1 MELFK
6 SHKSNYSE
14 RWISFAR
21 KRVFS
26 NVSFKNVKYAELTSG
41 RIFRRALKIAV
52 LTFGLLLPESRI
64 THILEN
70 CVIFLSCLVLTDL
83 ILRRSVLQPTPLSGP
98 YESFMVALLFTV
110 T

>member
-21 KRVFS
+21 KRLS
-26 NVSFKNVKYAELTSG
+26 SNVKYTELTSG

-64 THILEN
+64 TQILEN

-98 YESFMVALLFTV
+98 YESFMVAVLFTV